1 MIEAKRLPRKT
12 LVESER
18 VGYNCCRI
26 LQKGIREIMIRNFN
40 VIGLYAELKEALYL
54 EYKGLVCV
62 EQNRMGLRI
71 HERE

>member
-1 MIEAKRLPRKT
+1 
-12 LVESER
+12 
-18 VGYNCCRI
+18 
-26 LQKGIREIMIRNFN
+26 MIRNFN

-62 EQNRMGLRI
+62 EQNRVGLRI